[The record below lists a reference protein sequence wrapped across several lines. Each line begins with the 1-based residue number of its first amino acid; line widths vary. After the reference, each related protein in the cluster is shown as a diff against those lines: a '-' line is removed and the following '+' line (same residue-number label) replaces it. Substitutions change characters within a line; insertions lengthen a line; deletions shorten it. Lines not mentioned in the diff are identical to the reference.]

1 MIKFTTLGSLLILLS
16 SSFALQAQS
25 KKDRPNVILIMVD
38 DMGYS
43 DLGVYG
49 SEINTP
55 NLDKLANEGI
65 RLQEFYNNAICAPTR
80 ASLLTGQYPHRAGIG
95 YFDVDLGLPAY
106 QGFLNKESLTIGEVM
121 RNAGYSTLL
130 SGKWHVGNDSL
141 AWPNQRGFDQFYGII
156 SGASNYFNADN
167 ISLFGR
173 DYPVTLVKN
182 NKRLQPEKNSYYF
195 TDEVTNNAISFI
207 ENQDLQ
213 NKPFFLYVAYTAPHW
228 PLQALPEDIAKY
240 KGKYSDG
247 WDILREQRFNRQKA
261 LGIIPSNAGLPE
273 RDSTIPD
280 WNNLSYD
287 EQQVW
292 QSRME
297 VYAAM
302 VDRMDQGVGKIYE
315 TLKRLKKDD
324 NTVII
329 FLSDNG
335 AEGGTNTGF
344 RGVRIKKQN
353 SGPVGTPDS
362 FDYIYKN
369 WSFALNTPLNGYK
382 GAMFEGGISTSFIAW
397 YPKKIS
403 PKTISRGTG
412 HIIDIAPTIYDIT
425 GATYPKKYQQ
435 ATTNSLVGKSLWPV
449 FTGQTSSVNRDEPI
463 FWERAGNRAVRK
475 GPWKIVANHQQ
486 PWQLYNIEND
496 RAETTNLAEKHPD
509 IVRDLAIEYAQW
521 TQRTGV
527 VDYETIKYNVNTT
540 RK

>member
-1 MIKFTTLGSLLILLS
+1 MIRKTILGSLLIVMS
-16 SSFALQAQS
+16 SSFVLHAQS

-43 DLGVYG
+43 DIGSFG

-55 NLDKLANEGI
+55 NLDKLAREGV

-80 ASLLTGQYPHRAGIG
+80 ASLITGQYPHRAGIG
-95 YFDVDLGLPAY
+95 FFDVDLGLPAY
-106 QGFLNKESLTIGEVM
+106 QGYLNKESLTFGEVM

-141 AWPNQRGFDQFYGII
+141 AWPNQRGFDQFFGII
-156 SGASNYFNADN
+156 GGASNYFDADD

-173 DYPVTLVKN
+173 NYPVTMVKN
-182 NKRLQPEKNSYYF
+182 NVRLNPERNSYYF
-195 TDEVTNNAISFI
+195 TDEVTKNAVSFI
-207 ENQDLQ
+207 EDQSVQ

-240 KGKYSDG
+240 KGRYAEG
-247 WDILREQRFNRQKA
+247 WDVLREERFKKQKA
-261 LGIIPSNAGLPE
+261 LGIIPAHATLPT
-273 RDSTIPD
+273 RDPSIPQWD
-280 WNNLSYD
+280 NLSYD

-292 QSRME
+292 QARME

-335 AEGGTNTGF
+335 AEGGANTGF

-353 SGPVGTPDS
+353 SGPVGSPNS
-362 FDYIYKN
+362 FDYVFKN
-369 WSFALNTPLNGYK
+369 WSFALNTPLDGFK
-382 GAMFEGGISTSFIAW
+382 GAMYEGGIGTSFIAW
-397 YPKKIS
+397 YPKRIAANRIVK
-403 PKTISRGTG
+403 GTG
-412 HIIDIAPTIYDIT
+412 HIIDIAPTIYEIA
-425 GATYPKKYQQ
+425 GATYPKKFQQ
-435 ATTNSLVGKSLWPV
+435 ISPHPLVGKSLWPV
-449 FTGQTSSVNRDEPI
+449 FTGQASTVKRDEPI

-475 GPWKIVANHQQ
+475 GPWKLVANHQQ
-486 PWQLYNIEND
+486 PWQLYNIEED
-496 RAETTNLAEKHPD
+496 RAETTNLADKHPT
-509 IVRDLAIEYAQW
+509 IVRDLAMEYAQW
-521 TQRTGV
+521 ALRTGV
-527 VDYETIKYNVNTT
+527 VDYETIKSNASTT